1 MISIGGQDTQ
11 NGQVLLKQDQC
22 SRDIISHTFLLIW
35 AFMIYDY
42 QKLGKNRLDWLVK
55 ENMNEQGRDYK
66 LQGMALR
73 AFVITI
79 IGLVMEKDCL
89 NVLSRRLLRRV
100 SQISHFV
107 YVGLTMIGRRKL
119 GSVEAVDSILKK

>member
-1 MISIGGQDTQ
+1 M
-11 NGQVLLKQDQC
+11 LKQDQF
-22 SRDIISHTFLLIW
+22 SMDIISHTFLLIW

-55 ENMNEQGRDYK
+55 Q
-66 LQGMALR
+66 ALR